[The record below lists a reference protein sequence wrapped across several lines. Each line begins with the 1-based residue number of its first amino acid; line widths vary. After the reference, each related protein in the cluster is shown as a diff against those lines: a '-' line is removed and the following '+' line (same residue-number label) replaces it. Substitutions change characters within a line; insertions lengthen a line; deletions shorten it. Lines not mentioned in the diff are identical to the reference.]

1 MTERND
7 RGSLQHGDERTARAA
22 RVLAVL
28 KDLWGDEPPP
38 GEDADLAWLV
48 DALAID
54 DAHGREDG
62 YVVRSDTITLTS
74 LAQWLTTPQFSDENS
89 GVWQYD
95 PVTERMSFDHVAS
108 AALGLSRSNVGLA
121 RAMLDVHPGDRDRVE
136 GGLRRAAAT
145 GEHFRV
151 TLRGRSP
158 QGDWVWRTSTGRRLV
173 ADDGAVQV
181 IGFVTVHQ
189 QAVRVDRAAG

>member
-1 MTERND
+1 MTESFD
-7 RGSLQHGDERTARAA
+7 RAPHPRGDERTARAA

-38 GEDADLAWLV
+38 GEDSDLAWLV

-89 GVWQYD
+89 GAWQYD
-95 PVTERMSFDHVAS
+95 PASERMTFDQAAS
-108 AALGLSRSNVGLA
+108 EALGLSRGSVGLA
-121 RAMLDVHPGDRDRVE
+121 RAMLDVHPSDRDRVE
-136 GGLRRAAAT
+136 QSLRRAAAT

-158 QGDWVWRTSTGRRLV
+158 AGDWLWRTSTGRQLRT
-173 ADDGAVQV
+173 ADGSVV
-181 IGFVTVHQ
+181 VVGFVTVHQ
-189 QAVRVDRAAG
+189 QPVPVD